1 MYTYLCVLRGM
12 RVLSDVLLARLA
24 DVLLVEQVTGEQLL
38 PCLEMPLTL
47 GTLKEGR

>member
-1 MYTYLCVLRGM
+1 M
-12 RVLSDVLLARLA
+12 RVLSDVLLAR
-24 DVLLVEQVTGEQLL
+24 LVEQVTGEQLL